1 MAYTSMEQLP
11 KIHDEL
17 NQTFLSG
24 ITLPIEWRQ
33 NQLRQLAKMFLENH
47 KAFADSI
54 LKDLGRPYMETYS
67 VEISGCVNR
76 ATAAADMLPTWA
88 AATDLSDAVA
98 PIYKAWTPKT
108 VKHPKG
114 VGLVIT
120 PWNYPIFLSAVPLIG
135 AIAAGCCCVVKLSE
149 ISPHFSDVMAGLLQQ
164 YLDPRAFR
172 VVLGAIPETT
182 RLLELKWDHRNTS
195 VGRIVARAAAEH
207 LTPIT
212 LELGGK
218 CPVIVDPSYDLDVA
232 ARRIL
237 MGKCSNAGQ
246 ICVTPDYL
254 VIPRSSREAV
264 VAALQRASAQFFP
277 DGALKSDSY
286 SRIVSTAH
294 YQRSKRTVVMGGKTD
309 ESTRGMEPTVLVDIE
324 EDDVLLQ
331 EEIFGPILPILEVDN
346 FEDAVSYIRKRP
358 YPLAVYAF
366 TENQSLK
373 DMISSRTMSGSVC
386 FNGVFLQ
393 LGIQELPYG
402 GVGESGSGRCN
413 IPAVMDEFAYVR
425 SSIDIPAAIDAHLG
439 PFYPPYTEE
448 DLKMVNANGF
458 EKVWR
463 SFSLNALAI
472 DQF

>member
-1 MAYTSMEQLP
+1 MAYTSMAQLP

-67 VEISGCVNR
+67 VEISGCINR
-76 ATAAADMLPTWA
+76 ATAAVDMLPKWA
-88 AATDLSDAVA
+88 AATDLSDTVA

-114 VGLVIT
+114 VVLVLT

-149 ISPHFSDVMAGLLQQ
+149 ISPHFSDVMAGLLPQ
-164 YLDPRAFR
+164 YLDSRAFR
-172 VVLGAIPETT
+172 VVLGAVPETT
-182 RLLELKWDHRNTS
+182 RLLELKWDHSNTS
-195 VGRIVARAAAEH
+195 VGRIIARAAAEH

-246 ICVTPDYL
+246 LCVTPDYL
-254 VIPRSSREAV
+254 LIPRSSREAV
-264 VAALQRASAQFFP
+264 VAALQRAFLQFFP
-277 DGALKSDSY
+277 DGPLKSDSY
-286 SRIVSTAH
+286 SHIVSPAH
-294 YQRSKRTVVMGGKTD
+294 YKRIQALMRDTKGTVVMGGKTD
-309 ESTRGMEPTVLVDIE
+309 ESTLGMEPTVLVDIQ

-331 EEIFGPILPILEVDN
+331 QEIFGPILPILEVDS
-346 FEDAVSYIRKRP
+346 FEDAVSYIRTRP
-358 YPLAVYAF
+358 HPLAVYAF
-366 TENQSLK
+366 TEDQGLK
-373 DMISSRTMSGSVC
+373 DMISARTMSGSVC

-425 SSIDIPAAIDAHLG
+425 SSLTYQLLSMPILG
-439 PFYPPYTEE
+439 
-448 DLKMVNANGF
+448 
-458 EKVWR
+458 R
-463 SFSLNALAI
+463 STRLTPKRV
-472 DQF
+472 